1 MTRLKRNTICLI
13 FGLIYIGCHD
23 VALAQ
28 RTQIRGFVDAGGR
41 YSDDKFSFGLG
52 EQDLF
57 ITSELNDDF
66 SFLGETVFRI
76 SPNSDTPFEVSVE
89 RVIISYNYKG
99 NHSALIGKHHTP
111 THYWNDTYHH
121 GRVFF
126 PTIDRPLM
134 FAAYTFPIHT
144 TGLAMNGLNLGKQKF
159 GYNIMIGNGI
169 GSSDVVDNDTY
180 KSLTAAI
187 HIKPRERLQVGASFY
202 ADHISAGAQDHHG
215 GTIAEDIKQK
225 LYTVTIANFGSKF
238 EFLAEGTFTSNNAQS
253 TGVVNSFASYIYA
266 GWRLNDKL
274 VPYLRYDFLS
284 YKENEIYYA
293 NNDTSSI
300 LAGVR
305 YEINYLIVVK
315 MEYQFLETEV
325 SGHNDLLSAQ
335 IAIGF

>member
-1 MTRLKRNTICLI
+1 MTTQQRNTISFILGVMLLVCN
-13 FGLIYIGCHD
+13 YD
-23 VALAQ
+23 ALAQ

-41 YSDDKFSFGLG
+41 YTNDKFNFGLG

-126 PTIDRPLM
+126 PTVDRPLM
-134 FAAYTFPIHT
+134 FAAQTFPIHT
-144 TGLAMNGLNLGKQKF
+144 TGLAMNGLNLGKLKF
-159 GYNIMIGNGI
+159 GYNFMVGNGI
-169 GSSDVVDNDTY
+169 GSTDVVDNDTY
-180 KSLTAAI
+180 KSITTAV
-187 HIKPRERLQVGASFY
+187 HIKPRERLQLGVSFY
-202 ADHISAGAQDHHG
+202 ADHISAGAQHHG
-215 GTIAEDIKQK
+215 SVIGEDIKQK
-225 LYTVTIANFGSKF
+225 LYTATIAHFGSKF
-238 EFLAEGTFTSNNAQS
+238 EFLAEGTFTTNDAQS
-253 TGVVNSFASYIYA
+253 TGALNSFATYA
-266 GWRLNDKL
+266 YTGWRLTDKL

-284 YKENEIYYA
+284 YDDEEIYYT
-293 NNDTSSI
+293 NNDTSSF
-300 LAGVR
+300 LLGLR
-305 YEINYLIVVK
+305 YEISYLIVVK
-315 MEYQFLETEV
+315 MEYQFLDTEV
-325 SGHNDLLSAQ
+325 SGSNDIVSAQ